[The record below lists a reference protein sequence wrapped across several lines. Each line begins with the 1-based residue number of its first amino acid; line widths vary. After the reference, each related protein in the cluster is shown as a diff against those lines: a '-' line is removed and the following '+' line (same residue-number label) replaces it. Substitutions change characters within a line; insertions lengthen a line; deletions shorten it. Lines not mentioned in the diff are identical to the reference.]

1 MFFVVHTHI
10 LPAMLETSFLAHTHG
25 GKNRALKKLCPVK
38 LNGLLQVTMG
48 FQNPRDF
55 QGAILTWHDYSAV
68 TPSTFDSKTW
78 TTASAVVTLL
88 GCLCLLGFT
97 ETIPMSFK
105 NLFRFA
111 FLNSNKTKTLY
122 FAGDLIMHPQ
132 KRARASTSP
141 MRTKR
146 RCLENYWLIDWYTFS
161 SPHGAPG
168 FFCRSSKTSHVLSVP
183 AIYYIYI
190 HIPFA
195 EIMMPGLCD
204 TLTISQPS
212 QLTFLF
218 WLGSW
223 FA

>member
-1 MFFVVHTHI
+1 MECYNESSKSPGFSRCNSN
-10 LPAMLETSFLAHTHG
+10 MTSL
-25 GKNRALKKLCPVK
+25 
-38 LNGLLQVTMG
+38 
-48 FQNPRDF
+48 
-55 QGAILTWHDYSAV
+55 
-68 TPSTFDSKTW
+68 STFGSKTW

-88 GCLCLLGFT
+88 GCFCLLGFA
-97 ETIPMSFK
+97 ETIPTSFK
-105 NLFRFA
+105 KLVRFA
-111 FLNSNKTKTLY
+111 FLNSNKTKTLQ